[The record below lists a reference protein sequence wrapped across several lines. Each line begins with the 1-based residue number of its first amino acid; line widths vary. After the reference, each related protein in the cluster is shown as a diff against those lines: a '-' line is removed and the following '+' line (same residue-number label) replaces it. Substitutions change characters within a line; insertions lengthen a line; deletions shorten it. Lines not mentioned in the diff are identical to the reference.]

1 MARCLAF
8 TIVVGLT
15 AVGSA
20 SAGGAAKCTAPAQ
33 ECLDVMVSKL
43 KNSGWVGI
51 EYEPYGDA
59 SPDYTVTKVVP
70 GSPAER
76 AGLQVGDVLIALN
89 GVRLGKANEAALTK
103 VRKEWIPGQSV
114 TYTIRREG
122 TDRDLT
128 LTLAPMPADVMA
140 RWIGEHMMQ
149 HAGTDRV
156 AAK

>member
-1 MARCLAF
+1 MPRRLAAS
-8 TIVVGLT
+8 IVLVL
-15 AVGSA
+15 AAAGSA
-20 SAGGAAKCTAPAQ
+20 AAGEGVKCSAPAQ
-33 ECLDVMVSKL
+33 DCLDTMVSKL

-51 EYEPYGDA
+51 EYEPFGDA
-59 SPDYTVTKVVP
+59 DSGYTVTKVVP
-70 GSPAER
+70 TSPAER
-76 AGLQVGDVLIALN
+76 AGLRVGDVLIALN
-89 GVRLGKANEAALTK
+89 GVRLGKSNEAALSK
-103 VRKEWIPGQSV
+103 ARKEWKPGQSV

-122 TDRDLT
+122 ADQDLA